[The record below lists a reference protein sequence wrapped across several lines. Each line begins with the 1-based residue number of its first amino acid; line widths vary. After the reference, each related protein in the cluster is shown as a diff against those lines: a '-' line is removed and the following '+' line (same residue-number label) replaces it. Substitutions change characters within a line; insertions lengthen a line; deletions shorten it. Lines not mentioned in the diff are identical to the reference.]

1 MQKLRLF
8 VALHMIFF
16 CGGVLSKNSIL
27 FLGDGMGITTISA
40 ARIFEAQQKKI
51 DSFSNFLSFESFP
64 NTALIRT
71 HSADAQIP
79 DSAATMSSIMTGI
92 KTNTGMI
99 GVGPIHPRGECKAVT
114 QDSLPTLV
122 ELAEEAG
129 LATGL
134 ISTSRI
140 TDATPAA
147 AYAHVPDRKWE
158 TDSKTPPNALM
169 IENCGDIARQMLTF
183 NKGDGIDIVMGGGRE
198 NFFSRDFY
206 DTEYPKQKGWRLS
219 KIDLVSE
226 WIQKKSGRKYIW
238 NAEQFDRLNAD
249 SRGQILGLFEPKE
262 MLFEAERRRN
272 PGNEPSLSEMTNF
285 AVRYLQNLGSE
296 RGFFLIVEA
305 ARIDHGNHFKNP
317 YLALTETIELSEAVR
332 QTLALSDLN
341 ETLIMVTADHS
352 SSLAFTGYPEKEMLV
367 QASLSYPSFTFRGDG
382 FQSEHMNKDAEQ
394 DVFEY
399 DPSTQPSPHAGED
412 VPAYA
417 TGIGAEAVRGTL
429 EQNALFEILKS
440 VILP

>member
-1 MQKLRLF
+1 MQNLRLF

-16 CGGVLSKNSIL
+16 CGGVLSKNAIL

-198 NFFSRDFY
+198 NFFSRNFY

-296 RGFFLIVEA
+296 RGFFLIVENNFLM
-305 ARIDHGNHFKNP
+305 IFFPSCVLNF
-317 YLALTETIELSEAVR
+317 
-332 QTLALSDLN
+332 TLL
-341 ETLIMVTADHS
+341 
-352 SSLAFTGYPEKEMLV
+352 
-367 QASLSYPSFTFRGDG
+367 
-382 FQSEHMNKDAEQ
+382 
-394 DVFEY
+394 
-399 DPSTQPSPHAGED
+399 
-412 VPAYA
+412 
-417 TGIGAEAVRGTL
+417 
-429 EQNALFEILKS
+429 
-440 VILP
+440 